1 MGKLQVG
8 DEAPDFELKD
18 QDGNVVKLSE
28 FKGKYPV
35 VLFFYPKD
43 KTYGCTREA
52 CSFRDKMSE
61 FNELNAKVF
70 GVSRDSVESHKSF
83 AEEQKLTFP
92 LLSDEGSKVRK
103 LYGVPK
109 SMFIMP
115 GRCTYVIGPDGI
127 VRHIYNS
134 QLGFAT
140 HVEEAKKALEKIR
153 NDAQTAEE

>member
-1 MGKLQVG
+1 M
-8 DEAPDFELKD
+8 AAH
-18 QDGNVVKLSE
+18 VKLAVSE
-28 FKGKYPV
+28 IRCRNLTNLMRKVSYFDNIDIVFKM
-35 VLFFYPKD
+35 L
-43 KTYGCTREA
+43 
-52 CSFRDKMSE
+52 
-61 FNELNAKVF
+61 LVF